1 MPYIA
6 NPLEGLPIRNS
17 FITDQ
22 SSLGAAPATDDT
34 IIIYDLSG
42 TEVKQL
48 TIANLFN
55 APAITGNATA
65 ATQSSGNNSTR
76 IATTA
81 YVDAAT
87 GALNTVS
94 EMTDV
99 TITSIASGELLKWN
113 GSAWINNTL
122 AEAGIAPVATP
133 TFTTSITIGSA
144 VITEADLEQ
153 IDDLTAGTAVA
164 SKALV
169 VDGNKDIG
177 TIRNLTIDGVF
188 TDGNYTFDTSGNVSG
203 LGTIGSGAITS
214 SGIVTGTGFTAGSA
228 VLAEAELELLDG
240 LTAGTAI
247 ASKVVTTDSNIDTT
261 GQRNITITGELDAAT
276 LDISGNADI
285 DGTLEA
291 DAITVDGTTLATYI
305 RDTVGTN
312 MLSSNT
318 ESGIAVTYD
327 TTNDNIDFALD
338 AAQTVI
344 TSVYNTSLKA
354 GRDADNLIDFA
365 TTDNK
370 IILRVNGVDEVE
382 LVENALS
389 PVTDNGV
396 SIGTS
401 SLMWSD
407 LFLADG
413 GVIYFNN
420 TDVTLT
426 HSSNTLTLAGGI
438 LAVPTASTIG
448 NLTLGDGSITDSS
461 GAISFGNENLS
472 TTGTLAAGTTTIGT
486 LVLAAASITD
496 SSGTVSF
503 GDENVTTTG
512 VVTATG
518 FTIGSAAIVEAEL
531 ETLDGI
537 TAGTAAASKAMVLDS
552 NADITGGRNLTI
564 SGELDAATGDFSG
577 AVDIAGALT
586 LSGGDMDVSDQN
598 MSGIK
603 TATFNSLVN
612 GGSAS
617 SGTIALNWANGMKQY
632 VTLSGNVTITMAAP
646 AGPCNVMLKIVH
658 SGGGRTVTWSDS
670 VATIY
675 WPEGTAPT
683 LSSSA
688 GTDIVAFFFDG
699 TAFYGSA
706 SVAFA

>member
-1 MPYIA
+1 M
-6 NPLEGLPIRNS
+6 L
-17 FITDQ
+17 
-22 SSLGAAPATDDT
+22 
-34 IIIYDLSG
+34 YDLSG
-42 TEVKQL
+42 TELKQL
-48 TIANLFN
+48 TIANLFS

-65 ATQSSGNNSTR
+65 VTQSSGNNSTR

-113 GSAWINNTL
+113 GSAWVNNTL

-169 VDGNKDIG
+169 VDSNKDIG

-214 SGIVTGTGFTAGSA
+214 SGIVTGTGFTAGNA

-261 GQRNITITGELDAAT
+261 GQRNLTITGELDAAT

-327 TTNDNIDFALD
+327 TTNDNIDFSLD
-338 AAQTVI
+338 TAQTTI
-344 TSVYNTSLKA
+344 ESVYNAALKA

-370 IILRVNGVDEVE
+370 IILRVNGVNEVE

-389 PVTDNGV
+389 PVTNDGV
-396 SIGTS
+396 AIGTS

-461 GAISFGNENLS
+461 G
-472 TTGTLAAGTTTIGT
+472 TI
-486 LVLAAASITD
+486 
-496 SSGTVSF
+496 SF
-503 GDENVTTTG
+503 GDENLTTTG

-531 ETLDGI
+531 ETIDGITAGTAAASKALVLDASSNITGIGTIGSGAITSSGVITGTGFTIGSAAIIESELEMIDGI

-699 TAFYGSA
+699 TAYYGSD